1 MTTVPTALVRF
12 QSELEAAIRR
22 EQRARTRGRRRLALR
37 VALVGGAAAALAAG
51 ALTALPGDPG
61 SRFVETAS
69 AAELAAAALT
79 ATPESVV
86 HVDLLVAQR
95 NADGSESTWRE
106 ESWQQTSPPY
116 ARRQIVTDESGRGVE
131 SSTPQP
137 ASAQPLRDQVLG
149 LLRTGKL
156 TESGRSTVGGRQ
168 NVSFTWDDGHTRYE
182 YTVDAQTYEPVRW
195 RIAPIGAESETIVT
209 FRTYETL
216 PAGQTSLDLTRRHTD
231 ATVQGQP

>member
-1 MTTVPTALVRF
+1 MTTVPTPLVRF

-22 EQRARTRGRRRLALR
+22 EQRPRTRGRRRLALR
-37 VALVGGAAAALAAG
+37 VALVAG
-51 ALTALPGDPG
+51 QPPRWRRALTALPGDPG
-61 SRFVETAS
+61 SRFVETAP
-69 AAELAAAALT
+69 AAERAAAALT

-182 YTVDAQTYEPVRW
+182 YTVDAQAYEPVRW